1 MRLATLIAVL
11 AASALA
17 SVGCGAGTPTGGDPG
32 DKRLH
37 ALRAD
42 PAVASPPPGAQNIVK
57 RETKA
62 TYRKPGFD
70 AGGWDGPSVIV
81 TFTSSA
87 SPAEVYGYYARRAE
101 AAGWQP
107 TAKGA
112 LDLADRWAKT
122 FDGNAPARLFLAQ
135 FPGSRYQVTA
145 SIAAVG

>member
-1 MRLATLIAVL
+1 MRLAALIAL
-11 AASALA
+11 LSASAVA
-17 SVGCGAGTPTGGDPG
+17 GVGCGASTPAGGDPG

-42 PAVASPPPGAQNIVK
+42 PAVASPPPGAQSVAT

-70 AGGWDGPSVIV
+70 AGGWDGPSVVV
-81 TFTSSA
+81 TFMSSA
-87 SPAEVYGYYARRAE
+87 GPSEVFRYYARRAE

-122 FDGNAPARLFLAQ
+122 FDGNAPARLFVAQ

-145 SIAAVG
+145 SIAPVG

>member
-1 MRLATLIAVL
+1 MTRAMLIAL
-11 AASALA
+11 LFASALA
-17 SVGCGAGTPTGGDPG
+17 GAGCGGSTPAGGDPG

-42 PAVASPPPGAQNIVK
+42 PAIASPPPGAQSVVT

-81 TFTSSA
+81 NFTSSG
-87 SPAEVYGYYARRAE
+87 SPTAVYRYYAQRAE
-101 AAGWQP
+101 AAGWQA

-112 LDLADRWAKT
+112 LNLADRWAKT
-122 FDGNAPARLFLAQ
+122 FDGNAPATLFLAK

-145 SIAAVG
+145 SIAPVG

>member
-1 MRLATLIAVL
+1 MMRATLIALLFASTL
-11 AASALA
+11 AGT
-17 SVGCGAGTPTGGDPG
+17 GCGGSTPAGGDPG

-42 PAVASPPPGAQNIVK
+42 PAVASPPPGAQSIVK

-70 AGGWDGPSVIV
+70 AGGWDGPSVTV

-112 LDLADRWAKT
+112 LNLADRWAKT
-122 FDGNAPARLFLAQ
+122 FDGNAPARLFVAQ

-145 SIAAVG
+145 SIAPVG

>member
-1 MRLATLIAVL
+1 MRLATLIAL
-11 AASALA
+11 LSASAVA
-17 SVGCGAGTPTGGDPG
+17 SVGCGASTPAGGDPG
-32 DKRLH
+32 DKRLL

-42 PAVASPPPGAQNIVK
+42 PAVASPPPGAQSIVK

-87 SPAEVYGYYARRAE
+87 GPAEVYGYYAQRAE

-112 LDLADRWAKT
+112 LDVADRGAKT

-135 FPGSRYQVTA
+135 FPSSRYQLSA

>member
-1 MRLATLIAVL
+1 MTRATLIAL
-11 AASALA
+11 LFASALA
-17 SVGCGAGTPTGGDPG
+17 GAGCGSSTPAGGDPG

-42 PAVASPPPGAQNIVK
+42 PAVASTPPGAQGVET

-81 TFTSSA
+81 TFTSSDG
-87 SPAEVYGYYARRAE
+87 PAEVYRYYARRAE

-107 TAKGA
+107 TAKGS
-112 LDLADRWAKT
+112 LNLADRWAKT

-145 SIAAVG
+145 SIAPVG